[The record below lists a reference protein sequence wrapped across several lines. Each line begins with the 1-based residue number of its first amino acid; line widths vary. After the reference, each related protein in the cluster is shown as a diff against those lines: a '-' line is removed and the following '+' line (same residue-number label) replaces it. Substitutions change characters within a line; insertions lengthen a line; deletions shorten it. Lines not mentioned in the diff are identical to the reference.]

1 MDPNASNCAPAAGET
16 SSQTEIIV
24 GRQAIYD
31 RHKQVVAYELLYR
44 PCQSEAGEETSGER
58 ATARVMLNSFL
69 DLGVE
74 RMVGPHQAF
83 INFTQDLLV
92 NLPAIPFEPG
102 RLALEI
108 LEDSVVDDRLLRTVS
123 ELSAKGYIIVL
134 DDYALE
140 PKWDPLLPYLNII
153 KFDVPSVVADDL
165 RRRILPLRK
174 TGARLLAEKIETEAQ
189 YQFYY
194 DLGFDLFQGYYFARP
209 HVVKG
214 QRLSENQLVV
224 MQLLARINDPE
235 VDIDELSQLIAQD
248 ASLSYK
254 LLRYINSAALNLPR
268 TVDSISQAVVYL
280 GLAKIRGLAT
290 LMSLTGFKD
299 KPVELLTSAL
309 VRGHL
314 CEYLSKSD
322 TDSDA
327 SSGFTVG
334 LLSILDVLL
343 DMSMQDI
350 LRELPL
356 SQKLVDALLLHKG
369 SAGEALNCALAYE
382 QHRWDQVSYRGLNMK
397 EICQYYLHSTELAFQ
412 ASAAIR
418 TP

>member
-1 MDPNASNCAPAAGET
+1 M
-16 SSQTEIIV
+16 
-24 GRQAIYD
+24 
-31 RHKQVVAYELLYR
+31 
-44 PCQSEAGEETSGER
+44 
-58 ATARVMLNSFL
+58 
-69 DLGVE
+69 
-74 RMVGPHQAF
+74 
-83 INFTQDLLV
+83 
-92 NLPAIPFEPG
+92 
-102 RLALEI
+102 
-108 LEDSVVDDRLLRTVS
+108 
-123 ELSAKGYIIVL
+123 
-134 DDYALE
+134 
-140 PKWDPLLPYLNII
+140 
-153 KFDVPSVVADDL
+153 
-165 RRRILPLRK
+165 
-174 TGARLLAEKIETEAQ
+174 LAEKIETEAQ

-314 CEYLSKSD
+314 CEYLAKSD